1 MKDDLES
8 TVASASAPH
17 LTTTTYVPAKD
28 AVYLTEEDLQPHRRR
43 RALPIVLFLLT
54 CVSTFWA
61 GASHW
66 QPQFSLGGTSVA
78 EDVAWRQ
85 AVFSHYG
92 QGLVYMFSVLAILMT
107 HEMGH
112 FLTTLWYRIP
122 ASLPYFIP
130 FPASPLGTMGAVIG
144 MRAHQADRKQIFDIG
159 LAGPIAGLMVAIP
172 IIYLGI
178 LRLEQLPGPL
188 SGEIYD
194 CPLLVRWMIQTLR
207 PDLGIVTTLRTSQLN
222 AFFMAGWVGM
232 LITGLNMVPMS
243 QLDGGHVAYAL
254 FGRRAHWFARIS
266 LLAAIVFVV
275 LAKAHIWTLMIV
287 LVTLMGTDHPPT
299 SNDRIRLGWGRFVLG
314 CFSLAIPVLCFPPH
328 GLIAVAY

>member
-1 MKDDLES
+1 MKDDPES
-8 TVASASAPH
+8 TIASVSVPYPK
-17 LTTTTYVPAKD
+17 TTPYVPANEGD
-28 AVYLTEEDLQPHRRR
+28 YLTEEDLRPQRRR
-43 RALPIVLFLLT
+43 RALPILLFFLT
-54 CVSTFWA
+54 CLSTFWA
-61 GASHW
+61 GASYW
-66 QPQFSLGGTSVA
+66 QPQFSLGATSVA

-85 AVFSHYG
+85 VVFSHYR
-92 QGLVYMFSVLAILMT
+92 QGWIYMFSVLAILMT

-112 FLTTLWYRIP
+112 FLATLWYRIP

-144 MRAHQADRKQIFDIG
+144 MRAHQANRKQIFDIG
-159 LAGPIAGLMVAIP
+159 LAGPIAGLVVAIP
-172 IIYLGI
+172 IVYLGI
-178 LRLEQLPGPL
+178 LRLDSSPGPHG
-188 SGEIYD
+188 GEIYD
-194 CPLLVRWMIQTLR
+194 CPLLVRWMIQALR

-222 AFFMAGWVGM
+222 AYFMAGWVGM

-254 FGRRAHWFARIS
+254 FGRWAHWFARIA

-299 SNDRIRLGWGRFVLG
+299 SDDRVRLGWWRFALG

-328 GLIAVAY
+328 GLIVVTY